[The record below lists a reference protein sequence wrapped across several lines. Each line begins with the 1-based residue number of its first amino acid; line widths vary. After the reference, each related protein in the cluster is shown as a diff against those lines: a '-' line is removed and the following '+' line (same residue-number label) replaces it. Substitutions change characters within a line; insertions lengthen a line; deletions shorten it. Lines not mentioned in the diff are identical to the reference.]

1 MKTMNMLKLAGL
13 LVLIISFAAGCAA
26 GPAEEPANGDAEAA
40 QEAIESA
47 KAALKRAEDE
57 GYAWRDTGDIIK
69 QAEAAYDEG
78 NYQEATDLAN
88 EARRQSELAIQQ
100 KYDELERIGAAE
112 GAPAA
117 DTNGRVSSYTVE
129 RGDSLWA
136 ISGKSEVYNDP
147 YQWPLIYRTNQDQIE
162 DADLIYPGQNLSI
175 DQNVTEAD
183 VATAVRHARNRGAW
197 ALGEVE
203 DSDRAY
209 LGR

>member
-13 LVLIISFAAGCAA
+13 LVLVISFAVGCAA
-26 GPAEEPANGDAEAA
+26 GPAEEANGDAEAA

-69 QAEAAYDEG
+69 EAEAAYDAG

-112 GAPAA
+112 GADA
-117 DTNGRVSSYTVE
+117 NGRVSSYTVE

-147 YQWPLIYRTNQDQIE
+147 YQWPLIYRTNQDQID
-162 DADLIYPGQNLSI
+162 DADLIYPGQNLAI

-183 VATAVRHARNRGAW
+183 AATAVRHARSRGAW
-197 ALGEVE
+197 TLGEVE